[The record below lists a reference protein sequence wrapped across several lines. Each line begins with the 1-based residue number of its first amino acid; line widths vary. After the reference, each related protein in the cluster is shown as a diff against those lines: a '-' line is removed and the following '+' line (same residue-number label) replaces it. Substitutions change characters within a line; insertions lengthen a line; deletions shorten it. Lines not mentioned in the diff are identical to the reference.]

1 MGANNNNKEV
11 FMAQQKEFNDFII
24 NSVGVA
30 IAEPDDRK
38 KSPYVIIC
46 YSAKGTRDY
55 HFTLL
60 DFPKKNKLYTEKDIL
75 DAIKCAEGVKNV
87 TYLDSAGRAR
97 DIYFCR
103 PDEGKITDVLVRDYE
118 NNSYVGHVSEIL
130 KSRLKFSIDGLE
142 GVSWKSG
149 RRIDVKI
156 SMASEDKYAPDT
168 YEYAIVNAYNACLL
182 GRVFEREELQIETK
196 DKRRVRFEVRVGNSD
211 FLKEDFLFINPV
223 CREVEGVVDYYLTE
237 KFNYI
242 DGSEVSV
249 RQYKIVYTNRLS
261 DYNIIRA

>member
-1 MGANNNNKEV
+1 
-11 FMAQQKEFNDFII
+11 MAQKEYSDFVI
-24 NSVGVA
+24 NSIGAA
-30 IAEPDDRK
+30 IAEPEDKK

-87 TYLDSAGRAR
+87 TYRDSSGRER

-103 PDEGKITDVLVRDYE
+103 PDEGKITDVLERDCE
-118 NNSYVGHVSEIL
+118 KNSFVGAVSEVL
-130 KSRLKFSIDGLE
+130 ESLLRFSIDSLE
-142 GVSWKSG
+142 SVVWKPG
-149 RRIDVKI
+149 KKMDMKI
-156 SMASEDKYAPDT
+156 SMANEAKYTPDT
-168 YEYAIVNAYNACLL
+168 YEYAVVNAYNACLL
-182 GRVFEREELQIETK
+182 GRVFEREELQIETR
-196 DKRRVRFEVRVGNSD
+196 DKRRVRFEVRRGESD
-211 FLKEDFLFINPV
+211 FVKEDCLFINPV

-242 DGSEVSV
+242 DGSEVTV
-249 RQYKIVYTNRLS
+249 RQYKITYTNRLS
-261 DYNIIRA
+261 DYNIVRA